1 MEPKSWYL
9 SRTLWVNAI
18 AFVALVV
25 QSLGTGFVIG
35 AEEQVGIL
43 AVLNIILRLITKQP
57 ISG

>member
-18 AFVALVV
+18 AFIALLI
-25 QSLGTGFVIG
+25 QSFGTGFVIG

-43 AVLNIILRLITKQP
+43 AVINILLRLITKQP

>member
-25 QSLGTGFVIG
+25 QSFGTGFVIG

>member
-1 MEPKSWYL
+1 MESKPWY
-9 SRTLWVNAI
+9 SSKTLWVNFI
-18 AFVALVV
+18 AFVALAI
-25 QSLGTGFVIG
+25 QSFGTGFVIG